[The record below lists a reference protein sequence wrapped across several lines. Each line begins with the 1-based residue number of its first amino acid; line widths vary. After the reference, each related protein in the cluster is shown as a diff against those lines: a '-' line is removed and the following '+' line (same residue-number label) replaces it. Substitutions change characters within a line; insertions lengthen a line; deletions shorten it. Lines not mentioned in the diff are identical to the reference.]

1 MRNRLLVNALALAA
15 AALSLLSYSQS
26 TNEMAP
32 LALDHRRALHS
43 HSPLDVSFLPDAPAG
58 RHGFIRVPNGRLAT
72 ADGERIRFWGV
83 NISDWSKGSRQIPPK
98 QDAPLWA
105 ATLACFGV
113 NLVRLQFLDLLAPRG
128 LIAGG
133 RQDTGSLDAEQL
145 DREDLFISELEKR
158 GIYFDF
164 NLLVGRPF
172 KPGDGIEDAK
182 LVHMD

>member
-1 MRNRLLVNALALAA
+1 M
-15 AALSLLSYSQS
+15 
-26 TNEMAP
+26 
-32 LALDHRRALHS
+32 
-43 HSPLDVSFLPDAPAG
+43 
-58 RHGFIRVPNGRLAT
+58 
-72 ADGERIRFWGV
+72 
-83 NISDWSKGSRQIPPK
+83 
-98 QDAPLWA
+98 
-105 ATLACFGV
+105 
-113 NLVRLQFLDLLAPRG
+113 NLVRLQFLDLSAPRG

-158 GIYFDF
+158 GIYIDF